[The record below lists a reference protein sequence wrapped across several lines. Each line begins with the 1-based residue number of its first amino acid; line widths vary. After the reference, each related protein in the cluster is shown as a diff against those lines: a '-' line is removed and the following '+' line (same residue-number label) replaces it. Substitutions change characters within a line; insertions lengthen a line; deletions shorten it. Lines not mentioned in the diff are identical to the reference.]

1 MDTRARPIV
10 RDGRTDEARMAG
22 RFARGPARWGVAA
35 RVDVIGPSRG
45 ICDRSSSLISRG
57 TNIPLPGLNND
68 DFTRRRSTPLERGG
82 AGRGPM
88 TSISADGGDAPA
100 GVSSSERAKK
110 GDKGKHI
117 PRDVWRAM
125 HPEAAAER
133 DRARAAADPDFGMRG
148 GPARGRMV
156 GGVMRTQA
164 ELEVASPHNLRLWG
178 LPSAEAYFDAEDA
191 RERDKRETDAF
202 VRNPANAAADKHH
215 VSALHH
221 MRFGRSLYNCPKCWL
236 AKGCCVCHTLT
247 AARLRPHRVAVYMH
261 MHEYGR
267 GSSTGNLIR
276 ECLGGEL
283 LVAGNRDHED
293 RLRRLC
299 EERKGR
305 VAVLW
310 PRDAVDARDIARDAP
325 LAGADERA
333 RDDGDA
339 TQTDD
344 GWTFVAIDGTW
355 NCARKMLARFPPGV
369 ARVSI
374 PPEAFAAL
382 GSDAPAG
389 GSLLAPVRKYAG
401 HPEAEGRCSTFEATV
416 ALFRALGLPGEE
428 CKALLENVKVKVD
441 AVLAQKNMPS
451 AYGRGKDDLWPGGW
465 AEAAGPPGGSEVETK
480 MAELMR
486 TCA

>member
-1 MDTRARPIV
+1 M
-10 RDGRTDEARMAG
+10 
-22 RFARGPARWGVAA
+22 
-35 RVDVIGPSRG
+35 
-45 ICDRSSSLISRG
+45 
-57 TNIPLPGLNND
+57 
-68 DFTRRRSTPLERGG
+68 
-82 AGRGPM
+82 
-88 TSISADGGDAPA
+88 
-100 GVSSSERAKK
+100 
-110 GDKGKHI
+110 
-117 PRDVWRAM
+117 
-125 HPEAAAER
+125 
-133 DRARAAADPDFGMRG
+133 
-148 GPARGRMV
+148 
-156 GGVMRTQA
+156 
-164 ELEVASPHNLRLWG
+164 
-178 LPSAEAYFDAEDA
+178 
-191 RERDKRETDAF
+191 
-202 VRNPANAAADKHH
+202 
-215 VSALHH
+215 
-221 MRFGRSLYNCPKCWL
+221 
-236 AKGCCVCHTLT
+236 CHALT

-261 MHEYGR
+261 MHEYDEEAP
-267 GSSTGNLIR
+267 GNLIR

-389 GSLLAPVRKYAG
+389 VRFSPPCGNTPGIPRRRDGVRRSRRVCMRCFARPGSPEKSVR
-401 HPEAEGRCSTFEATV
+401 RS
-416 ALFRALGLPGEE
+416 R
-428 CKALLENVKVKVD
+428 
-441 AVLAQKNMPS
+441 
-451 AYGRGKDDLWPGGW
+451 
-465 AEAAGPPGGSEVETK
+465 
-480 MAELMR
+480 R
-486 TCA
+486 TSR